1 MTLRN
6 IAFATLVGIAIAAQ
20 SAFAG
25 PLNDDRPDTDR
36 GFGMMMGERGYG
48 MMGPSMMGGNWDGQ
62 GWNSGAMMRG
72 GCGMMGASGS
82 GSDYKTYSEGR
93 IAFLQAELKIAEAQK
108 PAWNAY
114 ADVLRS
120 NSQVMLSM
128 HKQMLEAFKQKDR
141 TSLEWLDL
149 RIRMMKS
156 HLATLEALKP
166 ATEALYK
173 ALSPE
178 QRQNADQLLPAMGCM

>member
-6 IAFATLVGIAIAAQ
+6 IAFATLVGITIAAQ

-25 PLNDDRPDTDR
+25 PLNDDRPDAGR

-48 MMGPSMMGGNWDGQ
+48 MMGPSMMGGNWGGQ
-62 GWNSGAMMRG
+62 GWGPGAMMRG
-72 GCGMMGASGS
+72 GCGMMGASGP
-82 GSDYKTYSEGR
+82 GADYKTYSEGR

-128 HKQMLEAFKQKDR
+128 HKQMLEAFRQKDR

-149 RIRMMKS
+149 RIQMMKS
-156 HLATLEALKP
+156 HLAALEALKP

-173 ALSPE
+173 VLSPE